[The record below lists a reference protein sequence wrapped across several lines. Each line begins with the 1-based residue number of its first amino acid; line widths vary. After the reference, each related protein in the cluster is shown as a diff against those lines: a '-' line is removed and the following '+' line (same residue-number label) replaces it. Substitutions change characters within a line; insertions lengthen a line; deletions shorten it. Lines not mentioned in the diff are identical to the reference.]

1 MNPLLLIICLALAAL
16 QVTLPRRW
24 AFLPLLIAAC
34 HTPYNPFL
42 GGLTV
47 ARVVIMVGL
56 LRAGIKGW
64 LSWSPRNRLDLL
76 MAVFVGITLLSTVG
90 HSWFLHNPLIVRLR
104 LVLDVMGT
112 YLYMRAY
119 LAHEGSL
126 QLFSRSLALVLM
138 PFAFFLLTEKQSG
151 LNPYAAVG
159 AGNVMSLVRDGK
171 IRAQGPFGTPILTG
185 TVGAIAIPLLI
196 PLWRTRR
203 RLAIAGIGAGLVVVY
218 SSASSGPIGTVVFG
232 LVAVAFWKW
241 RDHLKPTLV
250 GVCILLAILHFIKER
265 PIWYLMALMDFVG
278 GSTGWHRAYL
288 IDMAVQHLDE
298 WWMFGSDFTR
308 HWMPYG
314 LLAVPEH
321 CDLTNY
327 YIHLGVMAGMP
338 VVITLIAIQWK
349 SFRIIGQRMS
359 ELRKSNSPDE
369 FWLWC
374 LGSVLFAHAITFLS
388 ISYFDQIYVF
398 FWGLIGGLMGF
409 VASKDPQE
417 TSSLEE
423 EIMPEMSAGSV
434 VEYPLVWG
442 RGQARPQIRSA
453 TGEPQ

>member
-1 MNPLLLIICLALAAL
+1 
-16 QVTLPRRW
+16 
-24 AFLPLLIAAC
+24 
-34 HTPYNPFL
+34 
-42 GGLTV
+42 
-47 ARVVIMVGL
+47 
-56 LRAGIKGW
+56 
-64 LSWSPRNRLDLL
+64 
-76 MAVFVGITLLSTVG
+76 
-90 HSWFLHNPLIVRLR
+90 
-104 LVLDVMGT
+104 
-112 YLYMRAY
+112 
-119 LAHEGSL
+119 
-126 QLFSRSLALVLM
+126 
-138 PFAFFLLTEKQSG
+138 
-151 LNPYAAVG
+151 
-159 AGNVMSLVRDGK
+159 
-171 IRAQGPFGTPILTG
+171 
-185 TVGAIAIPLLI
+185 
-196 PLWRTRR
+196 
-203 RLAIAGIGAGLVVVY
+203 
-218 SSASSGPIGTVVFG
+218 
-232 LVAVAFWKW
+232 
-241 RDHLKPTLV
+241 
-250 GVCILLAILHFIKER
+250 
-265 PIWYLMALMDFVG
+265 MDFVG

-298 WWMFGSDFTR
+298 WWMFGSDSTR

-374 LGSVLFAHAITFLS
+374 LGSALFAHAITFLS

-409 VASKDPQE
+409 VVSNAPRE

-423 EIMPEMSAGSV
+423 EIMPEMSAGSM
-434 VEYPLVWG
+434 VEDPLVWG
-442 RGQARPQIRSA
+442 RGQARPQIRSS